1 VPPLVRPPPAARLPL
16 GRPLPA
22 AARPTSAVACPPA
35 ACAGSARS
43 RPLPGRPW
51 LAGLRPAP
59 PLHAAGRPLAR
70 PPNTASLPL
79 PVTLRP
85 VSCGLRRLSMRPAGC
100 SPSHQ
105 TQLGRPR
112 RLRSGRCS
120 PASARGSPASSSAS
134 LSRARAGHE
143 SHATAHAQLCPRGG
157 GGGGRW
163 VEPLEPRVQVN
174 PIHRSILV

>member
-1 VPPLVRPPPAARLPL
+1 MPPLVRPPPAARLPL

-22 AARPTSAVACPPA
+22 AARPTSAVA
-35 ACAGSARS
+35 R
-43 RPLPGRPW
+43 RPLVGRPW

-70 PPNTASLPL
+70 PPNTASLP
-79 PVTLRP
+79 PHVSLRP
-85 VSCGLRRLSMRPAGC
+85 VSCGLRRLSMR
-100 SPSHQ
+100 SPGRSPGHQ

-134 LSRARAGHE
+134 LSRARAGQE
-143 SHATAHAQLCPRGG
+143 SHATAHSQLCPRGG